1 MAIDY
6 EKLRKKAKKRDE
18 EKQKKDA
25 YEYSRSMYEG
35 AKKNRSNVSAN
46 TYKLYYDD
54 YIKNTKAYKNE
65 QKKGINDERK
75 SQLKAVLNMINPL
88 DSVSASEARKNYKSA
103 QKEKEKKQSA
113 YDKLKEEYET
123 LNGSKQ
129 KKNLLMSEIGKVG
142 ETLYGNPY
150 DAERKNEV
158 KQIYNKSKQEAYEQQ
173 AYDADIKQK
182 AREETAAKNKSALSK
197 DKEISKKAEQ
207 AYKFKN
213 AIVEKNKASG
223 ADDMSSAMLNAMGV
237 GSKGKNDVDYSK
249 KYNDSLKELQSLI
262 NKKGYNDIKAEDLI
276 DYYVANKNN
285 EQQAKVIKG
294 AEKAAQEHPVIMQAA
309 RTLTSP
315 LRAQANIAN
324 TIDMAVN
331 GKSSINGTAD
341 FITNA
346 AYGTRKG
353 LEDKAANDGLIN
365 LAGKKIGP
373 ISVNKNN
380 EIEILGNNMGNV
392 NAALYDNIDQMAENV
407 YNSLLFGGGI
417 TGGITASGKAEKA
430 KQALINGVFST
441 AAMGDDMS
449 SQLASGSSSGETIK
463 SSVKSALINFL
474 TEMVGAPLEWADVKG
489 NSTFGKILVSG
500 LNEGTEEIIGNVVDR
515 TYDQI
520 TQGQLS
526 ELSQLKRSY
535 LEQGLSEQEADK
547 EVVKSMLAEDIF
559 AALQAGFAGAV
570 MSGSEIAPNKII
582 ESAQN
587 NIDNKKL
594 GAEAKA
600 QSNSDIQA
608 IIDEGLSKNK
618 NSKAYKYAEELQAKV
633 KTSQANGDVLAGASI
648 YDEAD
653 YSKINEK
660 RLGQLQ
666 TEIVKEGFK
675 DNIAT
680 AIEGEK
686 NEDRI
691 NKAIS
696 KMVNG
701 FELSRYDVKVIKDS
715 EKAINAINEQFGSD
729 FTEKDISNDS
739 LEALSTKLKNGY
751 TDYSFTYGGYSK
763 YQQRAENAQ
772 NAILEENTPN
782 VSEYTQ
788 KSAETFTAEQQSN
801 DLKYN
806 VNAVAIASNGNQAA
820 VKIYGRHPFEVS
832 ADRSNIKL
840 KTSAGDIDYN
850 NISFENQTQQVLT
863 NEIINKNFGNSG
875 ANAVFVNFDPNNLKG
890 ASVSTYVSQAKMLYD
905 LGVAKPDVP
914 FNEFVMR
921 NPAFYPAVK
930 FLGDKAINIYRSGQT
945 DAKSYDAYIE
955 EQRKNKKSPT
965 KTTRHIEGEYKN
977 ISNSDSTIDDVFIS
991 VARKTRVDIERH
1003 SDGRQGGN
1011 GQFIPSLA
1019 KIIINADGSGEYNA
1033 LIHEL
1038 GEFGLA
1044 YNEQEYKNVQ
1054 AAIRDWYVSY
1064 KGADN
1069 FNSLVDAYIDTYTKA
1084 EGSKTRAEAIDE
1096 LTNDAVSGLFST
1108 DEGVEQFAKWL
1119 SDNKTEAEK
1128 KSIIETIA
1136 DFLKSV
1142 IEKIKNVIATSNLQT
1157 AARNAMEME
1166 QKRADHIRK
1175 QFLNML
1181 DNASNNLYN
1190 GTEVE
1195 ENTKN
1200 SVTLGKFADVD
1211 INSNEE
1217 LEKYGIPNTA
1227 RTLNDFVYIQ
1237 KKVIS
1242 TLDNDNFFNQSNK
1255 NIVVNADTDIVVAIT
1270 KDGIRET
1277 LSSGKRY
1284 FSLPRKIKTAKI
1296 AVIDNLPDMIRY
1308 AEVVNENEKNYH
1320 SKEGSSFLVLS
1331 HPAIVDGE
1339 DYNVEIKIKK
1349 TPVEN
1354 KFYIH
1359 NMTLQ
1364 NKNETVALNAK
1375 DKISRGLNSNELSR
1389 TDNIA
1394 NNASNVNNNETKFS
1408 LDIPIEETKE
1418 LVAIH
1423 NTTESKLLSAL
1434 ELGGL
1439 PSPSIAIMKAQNI
1452 SANNEFG
1459 DISLVFDKKTIDP
1472 QESNANKVYSS
1483 DAYTPISVKA
1493 EHKLN
1498 EKKAWDLY
1506 SKINN
1511 LVKQK
1516 LAYKPNASLFQP
1528 DNFKDQV
1535 DSAGSIAE
1543 LVNKYK
1549 NDYAFKELYLADK
1562 SEPVRDIVQREKK
1575 TTLTSED
1582 TDVFDFLNDNI
1593 KDTLQEIENKPLL
1606 PSRLWVEKYDS
1617 KIKQSIADYYKSLI
1631 PGISD
1636 ENIDNIF
1643 NNSDEIKTAFQR
1655 KAFVKKAIDYLKNG
1669 AEKIELVSDDEA
1681 THNLIDNKINQK
1693 EYESWLNDL
1702 FDGVVEKKGIWKGN
1716 DPFTESGNRKN
1727 WESLYWDYNL
1737 ENIVKAMNNQ
1747 NAQGGN
1753 FLVSNIIGGSAKK
1766 YNNLDEVR
1774 NDKSRLQNVNDEEYN
1789 QIRNNL
1795 YKRFQEIAQSMTKND
1810 NPFAVADIIVDGV
1823 AKTETKS
1830 GLANYLKT
1838 ELKGWAN
1845 YSDMAVDDI
1854 WTLVN
1859 DIRALPTSYFEAKPQ
1874 RAVYFNE
1881 VYTAVIPDNA
1891 SQKLKNAL
1899 KNAGVSY
1906 AEYKANNEQSRLD
1919 VVNSIEDVRFSRD
1932 VNIDEFD
1939 DTDYNE
1945 IRLGKKEYAVVSSAI
1960 TTRYAN
1966 KYSNEL
1972 RSINYGDYK
1981 YRFVY
1986 NENGITYYSRYNIEN
2001 YLKGL
2006 DDYGVHGKAKN
2017 DNRLSG
2023 LLETS
2028 ERYNSRSLSSNGNG
2042 RTTGNI
2048 DSFNRKTLQA
2058 ERQSD
2063 GFGYRKNADND
2074 NTSKKRYSRDVDY
2087 AEYAELKRENKHLKE
2102 INEVL
2107 KHQFE
2112 LTNGREVSSDS
2123 LLKAARK
2130 IIKLTPPTRMTG
2142 VDVAKE
2148 MKSWHTLDTSQQFF
2162 NAAYDLAQKLVENEK
2177 QLKYQPTQE
2186 EQEMLDYLK
2195 NTEIKLSDKQKEE
2208 VSYYFGSYG
2217 KYKNAARGKI
2227 NITENGILLDDLA
2240 NEMEEL
2246 FGGLMPSDNSQD
2258 LPIALLDMVNT
2269 YKNKVIENVYGYSKE
2284 EYLESLANDIL
2295 SYYFKTNLYETKAD
2309 KNEKRFLK
2317 ARSKYAQQ
2325 ISNYQKLLADEKAKH
2340 KKEFSEFRKEQVH
2353 KNQQYRSDLYRDTVE
2368 YKAEYR
2374 QKQKEKRERSLLY
2387 KSFQKSTI
2395 RLAQLAKQD
2404 KKNHIPNNIV
2414 EAVKGIVNV
2423 ISFGTKLDDKI
2434 YSKLYALDRSFKS
2447 LNNNDDYEKVTE
2459 AYNGYIKNYIEQL
2472 QTMIG
2477 DRNANQLTLD
2487 ELKMVDDLVRTTVQV
2502 CNNVNKIFYSERNKT
2517 IEQSVSKVEEELKQV
2532 NAKYKID
2539 KGIIDSIKYG
2549 SMKPEY
2555 FFEYLGSDELL
2566 KLYHDVRKGE
2576 DTWAVTI
2583 DNSKNY
2589 ADDVREKCDW
2599 KSWDRKKR
2607 YDITTSLGDKLNLN
2621 LEQLM
2626 AIYAM
2631 SNRKQT
2637 LNHIIHGGIVV
2648 TDKPKSAIQTLKDKS
2663 SKWNDSLTHRLSYSD
2678 ISKIRSMLSDEQR
2691 NYVRD
2696 MVKYL
2701 STDMAEKGNEI
2712 SRRLYDVEL
2721 FKEENYYPART
2732 AKNYMHRSSMET
2744 IGAKKI
2750 INSGFTNAIVEKAK
2764 NPLLLEEFDNVW
2776 ASHVDEMASYNAF
2789 ALPLENFD
2797 RVYNYHSS
2805 NGDEFSSIRTLVE
2818 NAYGK
2823 KATGYI
2829 SDLLEDLNGGVVHEA
2844 GSDIVDKLTSIFKKN
2859 AVFASASVAIQQP
2872 SAIGRA
2878 LSIIDTKYF
2887 AKTTFTKRSYD
2898 EIKKYA
2904 PVAIIKEMGYFDTNM
2919 AQSTVDYLNN
2929 VDYKGKEKIAAFFK
2943 DGAFRDE
2950 VFGYTA
2956 SKADEITW
2964 SHIWNACKAETKD
2977 KYPDLS
2983 TEESLQKAGE
2993 RFTEVITKTQVYD
3006 SVFSRSALMRSKNGA
3021 VKMAT
3026 AFMAEPTTSLNML
3039 VNAAVQAK
3047 RGKFSK
3053 GKATRIVA
3061 SLVIASVIN
3070 ALLQSIVTAA
3080 RNDDDDKTYLEAYL
3094 AELIPNF
3101 IDNANPVNQIAFV
3114 KDVANIFK
3122 GYDVTRADMDS
3133 VGDLVS
3139 AVKNLWSDNLT
3150 PWKKVQNIAG
3160 ALGAFIGWPIE
3171 NVMRDVRSVYN
3182 MVHKGLTIGLG
3193 VNKSALKSAT
3203 MDSIKESL
3211 VTDDV
3216 LAVFGLE
3223 LFPEKDKQQMIYEAI
3238 KDGDKEM
3245 YKRIADNVSN
3255 PDNYIKKGLI
3265 ENDERVAT
3273 AGLAYLDGD
3282 IGTAI
3287 NTAKELESD
3296 GFDYELAYKA
3306 IKAYSSEIQKA
3317 AGYKADSDDK
3327 KYKQSLETLISS
3339 GTDKETVKKA
3349 IDTVEIDEEQDSKDS
3364 KFFTNNDLATAI
3376 YKNDLSTL
3384 KEMVGKNK
3392 QVDISNGKSK
3402 EEAED
3407 SAQNSIKSALVKGKK
3422 EIAQAGID
3430 YSDNNIKTM
3439 IDVAD
3444 ELENNYEYT
3453 TVIKAIKSY
3462 YSTMKSAK
3470 EALDDKDNDTYNQK
3484 LKELIAS
3491 GMDKSTVESAI
3502 KKIVVTDSDSQN
3514 ESQLFNEDDLS
3525 AAIESGDN
3533 NTLNKVCESIKN
3545 VYIANGSS
3553 KDEAEEKLQQK
3564 IKKAKY
3570 GKRKTT
3576 NVLNANNTQQIRSY
3590 INEKV
3595 NSYVDS
3601 GKSVKQ
3607 SANYTRKSIDGIL
3620 ELRYKNGNADKKAD
3634 VLTIMV
3640 KTGLYGDRRAAKQY
3654 ADEHYLK

>member
-1 MAIDY
+1 MHSGD
-6 EKLRKKAKKRDE
+6 LRKSNRNKANNPHYAAHGISIGWLKK
-18 EKQKKDA
+18 
-25 YEYSRSMYEG
+25 
-35 AKKNRSNVSAN
+35 
-46 TYKLYYDD
+46 
-54 YIKNTKAYKNE
+54 INE
-65 QKKGINDERK
+65 NL
-75 SQLKAVLNMINPL
+75 SKAVMYVDNGEKITFITNTQMKDTKGNDSIIVAGVWLNQKIDNDSVNLVKSIYAL
-88 DSVSASEARKNYKSA
+88 DSAKIRIANFA
-103 QKEKEKKQSA
+103 QKG
-113 YDKLKEEYET
+113 T
-123 LNGSKQ
+123 LVIEN
-129 KKNLLMSEIGKVG
+129 
-142 ETLYGNPY
+142 
-150 DAERKNEV
+150 
-158 KQIYNKSKQEAYEQQ
+158 
-173 AYDADIKQK
+173 
-182 AREETAAKNKSALSK
+182 
-197 DKEISKKAEQ
+197 
-207 AYKFKN
+207 
-213 AIVEKNKASG
+213 KNKA
-223 ADDMSSAMLNAMGV
+223 D
-237 GSKGKNDVDYSK
+237 K
-249 KYNDSLKELQSLI
+249 
-262 NKKGYNDIKAEDLI
+262 
-276 DYYVANKNN
+276 
-285 EQQAKVIKG
+285 
-294 AEKAAQEHPVIMQAA
+294 
-309 RTLTSP
+309 TLH
-315 LRAQANIAN
+315 A
-324 TIDMAVN
+324 
-331 GKSSINGTAD
+331 
-341 FITNA
+341 
-346 AYGTRKG
+346 
-353 LEDKAANDGLIN
+353 
-365 LAGKKIGP
+365 
-373 ISVNKNN
+373 
-380 EIEILGNNMGNV
+380 LGFN
-392 NAALYDNIDQMAENV
+392 
-407 YNSLLFGGGI
+407 
-417 TGGITASGKAEKA
+417 
-430 KQALINGVFST
+430 
-441 AAMGDDMS
+441 
-449 SQLASGSSSGETIK
+449 
-463 SSVKSALINFL
+463 
-474 TEMVGAPLEWADVKG
+474 
-489 NSTFGKILVSG
+489 
-500 LNEGTEEIIGNVVDR
+500 
-515 TYDQI
+515 
-520 TQGQLS
+520 
-526 ELSQLKRSY
+526 
-535 LEQGLSEQEADK
+535 
-547 EVVKSMLAEDIF
+547 
-559 AALQAGFAGAV
+559 
-570 MSGSEIAPNKII
+570 
-582 ESAQN
+582 
-587 NIDNKKL
+587 
-594 GAEAKA
+594 
-600 QSNSDIQA
+600 
-608 IIDEGLSKNK
+608 
-618 NSKAYKYAEELQAKV
+618 
-633 KTSQANGDVLAGASI
+633 TSQR
-648 YDEAD
+648 E
-653 YSKINEK
+653 
-660 RLGQLQ
+660 
-666 TEIVKEGFK
+666 
-675 DNIAT
+675 
-680 AIEGEK
+680 
-686 NEDRI
+686 RI
-691 NKAIS
+691 I
-696 KMVNG
+696 
-701 FELSRYDVKVIKDS
+701 
-715 EKAINAINEQFGSD
+715 
-729 FTEKDISNDS
+729 
-739 LEALSTKLKNGY
+739 
-751 TDYSFTYGGYSK
+751 
-763 YQQRAENAQ
+763 
-772 NAILEENTPN
+772 
-782 VSEYTQ
+782 
-788 KSAETFTAEQQSN
+788 
-801 DLKYN
+801 
-806 VNAVAIASNGNQAA
+806 
-820 VKIYGRHPFEVS
+820 
-832 ADRSNIKL
+832 
-840 KTSAGDIDYN
+840 
-850 NISFENQTQQVLT
+850 
-863 NEIINKNFGNSG
+863 
-875 ANAVFVNFDPNNLKG
+875 
-890 ASVSTYVSQAKMLYD
+890 
-905 LGVAKPDVP
+905 
-914 FNEFVMR
+914 
-921 NPAFYPAVK
+921 
-930 FLGDKAINIYRSGQT
+930 
-945 DAKSYDAYIE
+945 
-955 EQRKNKKSPT
+955 
-965 KTTRHIEGEYKN
+965 
-977 ISNSDSTIDDVFIS
+977 
-991 VARKTRVDIERH
+991 
-1003 SDGRQGGN
+1003 
-1011 GQFIPSLA
+1011 SLA
-1019 KIIINADGSGEYNA
+1019 K
-1033 LIHEL
+1033 
-1038 GEFGLA
+1038 
-1044 YNEQEYKNVQ
+1044 
-1054 AAIRDWYVSY
+1054 
-1064 KGADN
+1064 
-1069 FNSLVDAYIDTYTKA
+1069 
-1084 EGSKTRAEAIDE
+1084 
-1096 LTNDAVSGLFST
+1096 
-1108 DEGVEQFAKWL
+1108 
-1119 SDNKTEAEK
+1119 
-1128 KSIIETIA
+1128 
-1136 DFLKSV
+1136 
-1142 IEKIKNVIATSNLQT
+1142 
-1157 AARNAMEME
+1157 
-1166 QKRADHIRK
+1166 
-1175 QFLNML
+1175 
-1181 DNASNNLYN
+1181 
-1190 GTEVE
+1190 
-1195 ENTKN
+1195 
-1200 SVTLGKFADVD
+1200 
-1211 INSNEE
+1211 
-1217 LEKYGIPNTA
+1217 
-1227 RTLNDFVYIQ
+1227 
-1237 KKVIS
+1237 
-1242 TLDNDNFFNQSNK
+1242 
-1255 NIVVNADTDIVVAIT
+1255 
-1270 KDGIRET
+1270 
-1277 LSSGKRY
+1277 
-1284 FSLPRKIKTAKI
+1284 
-1296 AVIDNLPDMIRY
+1296 
-1308 AEVVNENEKNYH
+1308 
-1320 SKEGSSFLVLS
+1320 
-1331 HPAIVDGE
+1331 
-1339 DYNVEIKIKK
+1339 
-1349 TPVEN
+1349 
-1354 KFYIH
+1354 
-1359 NMTLQ
+1359 
-1364 NKNETVALNAK
+1364 
-1375 DKISRGLNSNELSR
+1375 
-1389 TDNIA
+1389 DNIA

-1452 SANNEFG
+1452 NANNEFG

-1472 QESNANKVYSS
+1472 QESNENKVYSS

-1516 LAYKPNASLFQP
+1516 LAYKPNASLFHP

-1562 SEPVRDIVQREKK
+1562 SEPIRDIVQREKK

-1669 AEKIELVSDDEA
+1669 AEKVELVSDDEA

-1774 NDKSRLQNVNDEEYN
+1774 NDKSRLRNVNDEEYN

-1919 VVNSIEDVRFSRD
+1919 VVNSLEDVRFSRD

-1939 DTDYNE
+1939 ETEYTNVKLSKAKYNKLYSE
-1945 IRLGKKEYAVVSSAI
+1945 ALTWDSDKVGKVCH
-1960 TTRYAN
+1960 
-1966 KYSNEL
+1966 KYLN
-1972 RSINYGDYK
+1972 N
-1981 YRFVY
+1981 VH
-1986 NENGITYYSRYNIEN
+1986 YYYT
-2001 YLKGL
+2001 L
-2006 DDYGVHGKAKN
+2006 DDNYNLTVIKMKKSENIHERKDVNNVNIDRRDISGGHEISENFDGYNNGNIRFAGDGRTTASNVKLNKEKIQREGDSDGRRHIKN
-2017 DNRLSG
+2017 DN
-2023 LLETS
+2023 
-2028 ERYNSRSLSSNGNG
+2028 
-2042 RTTGNI
+2042 
-2048 DSFNRKTLQA
+2048 
-2058 ERQSD
+2058 
-2063 GFGYRKNADND
+2063 ND
-2074 NTSKKRYSRDVDY
+2074 NLSEEKYSRDVDY

-2112 LTNGREVSSDS
+2112 LTNGREVSTNS
-2123 LLKAARK
+2123 LLIAARK
-2130 IIKLTPPTRMTG
+2130 IIKLTPTRMTG

-2269 YKNKVIENVYGYSKE
+2269 YKDKVIENDYGYSKE

-2340 KKEFSEFRKEQVH
+2340 KKEFSEFRKEQIK
-2353 KNQQYRSDLYRDTVE
+2353 KNQDYRSNLYRDTVE

-2566 KLYHDVRKGE
+2566 KLYRDVRKGE

-2589 ADDVREKCDW
+2589 ADDVREKYDW

-2844 GSDIVDKLTSIFKKN
+2844 GSDIVDKLTSMFKKN

-2878 LSIIDTKYF
+2878 LSIIDPKYF
-2887 AKTTFTKRSYD
+2887 LTTHGSYKKGAYE

-2919 AQSTVDYLNN
+2919 AQNTVDYLNN
-2929 VDYKGKEKIAAFFK
+2929 VDYKGLEKVPAFFK

-2964 SHIWNACKAETKD
+2964 SHIWNACKAEAKD
-2977 KYPDLS
+2977 KYPNLS

-3039 VNAAVQAK
+3039 FNATVQVK

-3053 GKATRIVA
+3053 KKATRIVA

-3160 ALGAFIGWPIE
+3160 ALGTFIGWPIE

-3203 MDSIKESL
+3203 MDGIKESL

-3216 LAVFGLE
+3216 LAVFGLD

-3238 KDGDKEM
+3238 MDGNNDM

-3265 ENDERVAT
+3265 ENDERVAK

-3339 GTDKETVKKA
+3339 GTDKETVEKA

-3384 KEMVGKNK
+3384 KEMVKKNK

-3430 YSDNNIKTM
+3430 YSDNNIKAM

-3470 EALDDKDNDTYNQK
+3470 EALDDKDDDTYNQK
-3484 LKELIAS
+3484 LKELTAS

-3533 NTLNKVCESIKN
+3533 NTLNKVCENIKN

>member
-1 MAIDY
+1 MSYYFD
-6 EKLRKKAKKRDE
+6 KTGKRKISSEYWYNENGVVRGSDHWGEGISSCDWYLDGKVRKGYKRYGEARWE
-18 EKQKKDA
+18 EFTLQTKTVQYDGKEFLTAFDNS
-25 YEYSRSMYEG
+25 YG
-35 AKKNRSNVSAN
+35 KNSLGKPI
-46 TYKLYYDD
+46 YKIGDD
-54 YIKNTKAYKNE
+54 YIN
-65 QKKGINDERK
+65 
-75 SQLKAVLNMINPL
+75 
-88 DSVSASEARKNYKSA
+88 
-103 QKEKEKKQSA
+103 
-113 YDKLKEEYET
+113 YDKYL
-123 LNGSKQ
+123 
-129 KKNLLMSEIGKVG
+129 
-142 ETLYGNPY
+142 
-150 DAERKNEV
+150 
-158 KQIYNKSKQEAYEQQ
+158 
-173 AYDADIKQK
+173 
-182 AREETAAKNKSALSK
+182 
-197 DKEISKKAEQ
+197 
-207 AYKFKN
+207 
-213 AIVEKNKASG
+213 
-223 ADDMSSAMLNAMGV
+223 
-237 GSKGKNDVDYSK
+237 K
-249 KYNDSLKELQSLI
+249 KYT
-262 NKKGYNDIKAEDLI
+262 
-276 DYYVANKNN
+276 
-285 EQQAKVIKG
+285 KV
-294 AEKAAQEHPVIMQAA
+294 
-309 RTLTSP
+309 
-315 LRAQANIAN
+315 
-324 TIDMAVN
+324 
-331 GKSSINGTAD
+331 
-341 FITNA
+341 
-346 AYGTRKG
+346 
-353 LEDKAANDGLIN
+353 
-365 LAGKKIGP
+365 
-373 ISVNKNN
+373 
-380 EIEILGNNMGNV
+380 
-392 NAALYDNIDQMAENV
+392 ENV
-407 YNSLLFGGGI
+407 DI
-417 TGGITASGKAEKA
+417 
-430 KQALINGVFST
+430 
-441 AAMGDDMS
+441 
-449 SQLASGSSSGETIK
+449 
-463 SSVKSALINFL
+463 
-474 TEMVGAPLEWADVKG
+474 P
-489 NSTFGKILVSG
+489 
-500 LNEGTEEIIGNVVDR
+500 GTD
-515 TYDQI
+515 
-520 TQGQLS
+520 
-526 ELSQLKRSY
+526 
-535 LEQGLSEQEADK
+535 
-547 EVVKSMLAEDIF
+547 
-559 AALQAGFAGAV
+559 
-570 MSGSEIAPNKII
+570 
-582 ESAQN
+582 
-587 NIDNKKL
+587 
-594 GAEAKA
+594 
-600 QSNSDIQA
+600 
-608 IIDEGLSKNK
+608 
-618 NSKAYKYAEELQAKV
+618 
-633 KTSQANGDVLAGASI
+633 
-648 YDEAD
+648 
-653 YSKINEK
+653 
-660 RLGQLQ
+660 
-666 TEIVKEGFK
+666 
-675 DNIAT
+675 
-680 AIEGEK
+680 
-686 NEDRI
+686 
-691 NKAIS
+691 
-696 KMVNG
+696 
-701 FELSRYDVKVIKDS
+701 
-715 EKAINAINEQFGSD
+715 
-729 FTEKDISNDS
+729 
-739 LEALSTKLKNGY
+739 
-751 TDYSFTYGGYSK
+751 
-763 YQQRAENAQ
+763 
-772 NAILEENTPN
+772 
-782 VSEYTQ
+782 
-788 KSAETFTAEQQSN
+788 
-801 DLKYN
+801 
-806 VNAVAIASNGNQAA
+806 
-820 VKIYGRHPFEVS
+820 
-832 ADRSNIKL
+832 
-840 KTSAGDIDYN
+840 
-850 NISFENQTQQVLT
+850 
-863 NEIINKNFGNSG
+863 
-875 ANAVFVNFDPNNLKG
+875 
-890 ASVSTYVSQAKMLYD
+890 
-905 LGVAKPDVP
+905 
-914 FNEFVMR
+914 
-921 NPAFYPAVK
+921 
-930 FLGDKAINIYRSGQT
+930 
-945 DAKSYDAYIE
+945 
-955 EQRKNKKSPT
+955 
-965 KTTRHIEGEYKN
+965 
-977 ISNSDSTIDDVFIS
+977 
-991 VARKTRVDIERH
+991 
-1003 SDGRQGGN
+1003 
-1011 GQFIPSLA
+1011 
-1019 KIIINADGSGEYNA
+1019 
-1033 LIHEL
+1033 
-1038 GEFGLA
+1038 
-1044 YNEQEYKNVQ
+1044 
-1054 AAIRDWYVSY
+1054 
-1064 KGADN
+1064 
-1069 FNSLVDAYIDTYTKA
+1069 
-1084 EGSKTRAEAIDE
+1084 
-1096 LTNDAVSGLFST
+1096 
-1108 DEGVEQFAKWL
+1108 
-1119 SDNKTEAEK
+1119 
-1128 KSIIETIA
+1128 
-1136 DFLKSV
+1136 
-1142 IEKIKNVIATSNLQT
+1142 
-1157 AARNAMEME
+1157 
-1166 QKRADHIRK
+1166 
-1175 QFLNML
+1175 
-1181 DNASNNLYN
+1181 
-1190 GTEVE
+1190 
-1195 ENTKN
+1195 
-1200 SVTLGKFADVD
+1200 
-1211 INSNEE
+1211 
-1217 LEKYGIPNTA
+1217 
-1227 RTLNDFVYIQ
+1227 
-1237 KKVIS
+1237 
-1242 TLDNDNFFNQSNK
+1242 
-1255 NIVVNADTDIVVAIT
+1255 
-1270 KDGIRET
+1270 
-1277 LSSGKRY
+1277 
-1284 FSLPRKIKTAKI
+1284 
-1296 AVIDNLPDMIRY
+1296 
-1308 AEVVNENEKNYH
+1308 
-1320 SKEGSSFLVLS
+1320 
-1331 HPAIVDGE
+1331 
-1339 DYNVEIKIKK
+1339 
-1349 TPVEN
+1349 
-1354 KFYIH
+1354 
-1359 NMTLQ
+1359 
-1364 NKNETVALNAK
+1364 
-1375 DKISRGLNSNELSR
+1375 
-1389 TDNIA
+1389 
-1394 NNASNVNNNETKFS
+1394 TKFS

-1434 ELGGL
+1434 QLGGL

-1516 LAYKPNASLFQP
+1516 LAYKPNVSLFHP

-1562 SEPVRDIVQREKK
+1562 SEPVRDIVQRKKK

-1593 KDTLQEIENKPLL
+1593 KDTLREIENKPLL
-1606 PSRLWVEKYDS
+1606 PSKLWVERYDS

-1669 AEKIELVSDDEA
+1669 AEKVELVSDDEA

-1716 DPFTESGNRKN
+1716 DPFDESGERKN

-1919 VVNSIEDVRFSRD
+1919 VVNSFDDVKFSRD
-1932 VNIDEFD
+1932 VDVDEYD

-1945 IRLGKKEYAVVSSAI
+1945 IRLGKKEYAAVSSAI
-1960 TTRYAN
+1960 TIRYAN
-1966 KYSNEL
+1966 RYSDEI

-1981 YRFVY
+1981 YYFIY
-1986 NENGITYYSRYNIEN
+1986 NENGIRYYDKYNIEK
-2001 YLKGL
+2001 YLKGM
-2006 DDYGVHGKAKN
+2006 DDYEIHRKAKN
-2017 DNRLSG
+2017 NNRLSG
-2023 LLETS
+2023 LLEAS
-2028 ERYNSRSLSSNGNG
+2028 ERYDSSSPSSNENG
-2042 RTTGNI
+2042 RTAGNI
-2048 DSFNRKTLQA
+2048 DSLDREALQA

-2063 GFGYRKNADND
+2063 RYGYRKDADND

-2087 AEYAELKRENKHLKE
+2087 PEYAELKRENKHLKE

-2112 LTNGREVSSDS
+2112 LTNGREVSTNS
-2123 LLKAARK
+2123 LLIAARK
-2130 IIKLTPPTRMTG
+2130 IIKLTPTRMTG

-2208 VSYYFGSYG
+2208 VSFYFGTYG

-2309 KNEKRFLK
+2309 KNEKRFQK

-2340 KKEFSEFRKEQVH
+2340 KKDFSEFRKEQIK
-2353 KNQQYRSDLYRDTVE
+2353 KNQDYRSNLYRDTVE

-2566 KLYHDVRKGE
+2566 KLYRDVRKGE

-2589 ADDVREKCDW
+2589 ADDVREKYDW

-2805 NGDEFSSIRTLVE
+2805 NGDEFNSIRTLVE

-2844 GSDIVDKLTSIFKKN
+2844 GSDIVDKLTSMFKKN

-2887 AKTTFTKRSYD
+2887 ARTTFTKRSYE

-2929 VDYKGKEKIAAFFK
+2929 IDYKGKEKIAAFFK

-2950 VFGYTA
+2950 VFGYVA

-2983 TEESLQKAGE
+2983 TEESLQKAGK

-3039 VNAAVQAK
+3039 FNATVQAK

-3080 RNDDDDKTYLEAYL
+3080 RNDDDDKTYAEKYI

-3101 IDNANPVNQIAFV
+3101 IDNANPVNQIAFL
-3114 KDVANIFK
+3114 KDAISVFQ
-3122 GYDVTRADMDS
+3122 GYDVTRADMS
-3133 VGDLVS
+3133 VFSDLYNS
-3139 AVKNLWSDNLT
+3139 IHNLNSDNLT
-3150 PWKKVQNIAG
+3150 YTQKIESLAG
-3160 ALGAFIGWPIE
+3160 SIGAFFGLPIKNVIRDINSVE
-3171 NVMRDVRSVYN
+3171 NVI
-3182 MVHKGLTIGLG
+3182 KGAKNG
-3193 VNKSALKSAT
+3193 NSFNPSMAKEAT
-3203 MDSIKESL
+3203 QSEIKEAL
-3211 VTDDV
+3211 LTDDV
-3216 LAVFGLE
+3216 LAVFGLD

-3238 KDGDKEM
+3238 KNGDKEM

-3287 NTAKELESD
+3287 NTARELESD
-3296 GFDYELAYKA
+3296 GFDYEIAYKA

-3339 GTDKETVKKA
+3339 GTDKETVEKA

-3364 KFFTNNDLATAI
+3364 KLYNKTDLINALNSGDESVLKTVIDSNIAT
-3376 YKNDLSTL
+3376 
-3384 KEMVGKNK
+3384 
-3392 QVDISNGKSK
+3392 DISNGKTK
-3402 EEAED
+3402 TEAEK
-3407 SAQNSIKSALVKGKK
+3407 SIKSSLKSAFK
-3422 EIAQAGID
+3422 EEYLAA
-3430 YSDNNIKTM
+3430 DNSKRSQIKTKLESTGYF
-3439 IDVAD
+3439 DD
-3444 ELENNYEYT
+3444 EDFTNWEASSYNTEAMVEAFKSNDTKNIRNY
-3453 TVIKAIKSY
+3453 VDNRIKAKVANGM
-3462 YSTMKSAK
+3462 TQ
-3470 EALDDKDNDTYNQK
+3470 DNAVFGIRT
-3484 LKELIAS
+3484 S
-3491 GMDKSTVESAI
+3491 
-3502 KKIVVTDSDSQN
+3502 
-3514 ESQLFNEDDLS
+3514 
-3525 AAIESGDN
+3525 
-3533 NTLNKVCESIKN
+3533 
-3545 VYIANGSS
+3545 IAN
-3553 KDEAEEKLQQK
+3553 QY
-3564 IKKAKY
+3564 KAKF
-3570 GKRKTT
+3570 
-3576 NVLNANNTQQIRSY
+3576 I
-3590 INEKV
+3590 
-3595 NSYVDS
+3595 
-3601 GKSVKQ
+3601 
-3607 SANYTRKSIDGIL
+3607 
-3620 ELRYKNGNADKKAD
+3620 NGNADEKAKII
-3634 VLTIMV
+3634 TIMT
-3640 KTGLYGDRRAAKQY
+3640 KTGLYGNRTDVINYINKY
-3654 ADEHYLK
+3654 WLK

>member
-1 MAIDY
+1 MAVDY

-25 YEYSRSMYEG
+25 YEYSKSMYEG
-35 AKKNRSNVSAN
+35 ATKNRENVKDKTYELYLNDYVNNTLRYKEMPNDETNRQNYRYEYSKRSFDNVKKNRDKYSKT
-46 TYKLYYDD
+46 TYKLLYDD
-54 YIKNTKAYKNE
+54 FQKSRKTQNE
-65 QKKGINDERK
+65 SILGKDE
-75 SQLKAVLNMINPL
+75 
-88 DSVSASEARKNYKSA
+88 SVSR
-103 QKEKEKKQSA
+103 
-113 YDKLKEEYET
+113 
-123 LNGSKQ
+123 G
-129 KKNLLMSEIGKVG
+129 V
-142 ETLYGNPY
+142 
-150 DAERKNEV
+150 
-158 KQIYNKSKQEAYEQQ
+158 
-173 AYDADIKQK
+173 
-182 AREETAAKNKSALSK
+182 
-197 DKEISKKAEQ
+197 EQ
-207 AYKFKN
+207 AYRYRN
-213 AIVEKNKASG
+213 AIAEKSKASG
-223 ADDMSSAMLNAMGV
+223 ADNMSSAMLNAMGV
-237 GSKGKNDVDYSK
+237 GSKGQNDINYSQ
-249 KYNDSLKELQSLI
+249 KYNNSLKELQSLI
-262 NKKGYNDIKAEDLI
+262 NKKGYKDIKAEDLI

-417 TGGITASGKAEKA
+417 TGGITASGKVEKA

-463 SSVKSALINFL
+463 SSVKGALINFL

-675 DNIAT
+675 ENIAT

-691 NKAIS
+691 NKVIN

-739 LEALSTKLKNGY
+739 LEALSAKLKNGY

-763 YQQRAENAQ
+763 YQQRAENTQ
-772 NAILEENTPN
+772 NAVLEENTPN
-782 VSEYTQ
+782 VLEYAQ
-788 KSAETFTAEQQSN
+788 KPAETFTAEQQSN
-801 DLKYN
+801 NPKYN

-820 VKIYGRHPFEVS
+820 VKIYGKHPFEVS
-832 ADRSNIKL
+832 ADRSNFKV

-875 ANAVFVNFDPNNLKG
+875 ANAVYVNFDPNNLKG

-921 NPAFYPAVK
+921 NPAFYPAIK

-965 KTTRHIEGEYKN
+965 KATRHIEGEYKN
-977 ISNSDSTIDDVFIS
+977 ISDSDSTIDDVFIK
-991 VARKTRVDIERH
+991 VAKKTRVDIERH

-1054 AAIRDWYVSY
+1054 SAIRDWYVSY

-1108 DEGVEQFAKWL
+1108 DEGVEQFAEWL

-1175 QFLNML
+1175 QFLDML

-1211 INSNEE
+1211 INSNEK

-1227 RTLNDFVYIQ
+1227 RTLNDFVNVQ
-1237 KKVIS
+1237 KRVIS
-1242 TLDNDNFFNQSNK
+1242 TLDNDNFFNQNNK

-1516 LAYKPNASLFQP
+1516 LAYKPNASLFHP

-1562 SEPVRDIVQREKK
+1562 SEPVRDTVQREKK

-1606 PSRLWVEKYDS
+1606 PSKLWVERYDS

-1669 AEKIELVSDDEA
+1669 AEKVELVSDDEA
-1681 THNLIDNKINQK
+1681 THNLIDDKINQK

-1716 DPFTESGNRKN
+1716 DPFAKSGNRKN

-1881 VYTAVIPDNA
+1881 VYTAVIPDN
-1891 SQKLKNAL
+1891 SSEAL
-1899 KNAGVSY
+1899 KNGLEKAGVAY
-1906 AEYKANNEQSRLD
+1906 AEYKAGDEKSRLD
-1919 VVNSIEDVRFSRD
+1919 VVNSFDDVKFSRD
-1932 VNIDEFD
+1932 VDVDEYD

-1945 IRLGKKEYAVVSSAI
+1945 IRLGKKEYAAVSSAI
-1960 TTRYAN
+1960 TIRYAN
-1966 KYSNEL
+1966 RYSDEI

-1981 YRFVY
+1981 YYFIY
-1986 NENGITYYSRYNIEN
+1986 NENGIRYYDKYNIEK
-2001 YLKGL
+2001 YLKGM
-2006 DDYGVHGKAKN
+2006 DDYEIHRKAKN
-2017 DNRLSG
+2017 NNRLSG
-2023 LLETS
+2023 LLEAS
-2028 ERYNSRSLSSNGNG
+2028 ERYDSSSLSSNENG
-2042 RTTGNI
+2042 RTAGNI
-2048 DSFNRKTLQA
+2048 DSLDREALQA

-2063 GFGYRKNADND
+2063 RYGYRKDADND

-2112 LTNGREVSSDS
+2112 LTNGREVSTNS
-2123 LLKAARK
+2123 LLIAARK
-2130 IIKLTPPTRMTG
+2130 IIKLTPTRMTG

-2177 QLKYQPTQE
+2177 QIKYQPTQE

-2227 NITENGILLDDLA
+2227 NITENGIPLDDLA

-2258 LPIALLDMVNT
+2258 MPIALLDMVNT
-2269 YKNKVIENVYGYSKE
+2269 YKDKVIENDYGYSKE

-2325 ISNYQKLLADEKAKH
+2325 ISNYQKLLADEKARH

-2353 KNQQYRSDLYRDTVE
+2353 KNQQYRSDLYRDTIQYKAE
-2368 YKAEYR
+2368 FRKNFKEEKLKAEYR
-2374 QKQKEKRERSLLY
+2374 KRIKRNLL
-2387 KSFQKSTI
+2387 
-2395 RLAQLAKQD
+2395 RLASLAKQT
-2404 KKNHIPNNIV
+2404 KTKHIPNNMV
-2414 EAVKGIVNV
+2414 ESVRDLCYTVTTDTKFDDKILDKVKNLND
-2423 ISFGTKLDDKI
+2423 SFTRLSADKTDTYHYITNLYNEWLMKDLAALENSIGNKTVAMLNSTELSKLDDIISMTLTTIGKAN
-2434 YSKLYALDRSFKS
+2434 KLF
-2447 LNNNDDYEKVTE
+2447 
-2459 AYNGYIKNYIEQL
+2459 GY
-2472 QTMIG
+2472 
-2477 DRNANQLTLD
+2477 
-2487 ELKMVDDLVRTTVQV
+2487 
-2502 CNNVNKIFYSERNKT
+2502 ERNKT
-2517 IEQSVSKVEEELKQV
+2517 IEKSVSKVKEEIESISVKQI
-2532 NAKYKID
+2532 NNRYLRSL
-2539 KGIIDSIKYG
+2539 GYN

-2566 KLYHDVRKGE
+2566 KLYRDVRKGE

-2583 DNSKNY
+2583 SDSKNF
-2589 ADDVREKCDW
+2589 ANDIREKYNW
-2599 KSWDRKKR
+2599 KSWNFDK
-2607 YDITTSLGDKLNLN
+2607 ITEYKSLLGEKLKFDLQD
-2621 LEQLM
+2621 LMSLYAFSRREQ
-2626 AIYAM
+2626 A
-2631 SNRKQT
+2631 K
-2637 LNHIIHGGIVV
+2637 NHILHGGIKFADTKNKKKSNEYSTHKLSKQDLKYL
-2648 TDKPKSAIQTLKDKS
+2648 TDL
-2663 SKWNDSLTHRLSYSD
+2663 LTE
-2678 ISKIRSMLSDEQR
+2678 EQKE
-2691 NYVRD
+2691 YVRD

-2701 STDMAEKGNEI
+2701 STDMAEKGNEVT
-2712 SRRLYDVEL
+2712 RQLYDVEL
-2721 FKEENYYPART
+2721 FKEENYFPMKVDGDSVKEKST
-2732 AKNYMHRSSMET
+2732 EVKGTKKIKNSGMTNATVE
-2744 IGAKKI
+2744 GAKQALI
-2750 INSGFTNAIVEKAK
+2750 LNGF
-2764 NPLLLEEFDNVW
+2764 DSVW
-2776 ASHVDEMASYNAF
+2776 AGHVDEMAKYHAF
-2789 ALPLENFD
+2789 TLPLENFD
-2797 RVYNYHSS
+2797 KVYNYSDIDDS
-2805 NGDEFSSIRTLVE
+2805 DNLTSIKEKIE
-2818 NAYGK
+2818 NKYGNE
-2823 KATGYI
+2823 AISYI
-2829 SDLLEDLNGGVVHEA
+2829 SKLIENINGGVVREP
-2844 GSDIVDKLTSIFKKN
+2844 GTDITDKFVSMFKKN

-2878 LSIIDTKYF
+2878 LSIIDSKYF
-2887 AKTTFTKRSYD
+2887 LTTHGSYKKGAYE

-2929 VDYKGKEKIAAFFK
+2929 IDYKGLEKVPAFFK

-2983 TEESLQKAGE
+2983 TEKRLKKAGE
-2993 RFTEVITKTQVYD
+2993 RFTDVITKTQVYD
-3006 SVFSRSALMRSKNGA
+3006 SVFSRSALMRSKDRLTK
-3021 VKMAT
+3021 VAT

-3039 VNAAVQAK
+3039 FNAAVQAK

-3053 GKATRIVA
+3053 KKATRIVA

-3160 ALGAFIGWPIE
+3160 ALGTFIGWPIE

-3203 MDSIKESL
+3203 MDGIKESL

-3216 LAVFGLE
+3216 LAVFGLD

-3238 KDGDKEM
+3238 KDGNKDM

-3265 ENDERVAT
+3265 ENDERVAA
-3273 AGLAYLDGD
+3273 AGLAYLDGN

-3296 GFDYELAYKA
+3296 GFDYEIAYKA
-3306 IKAYSSEIQKA
+3306 IKSYSSEIQKA

-3364 KFFTNNDLATAI
+3364 KLYNKTDLINALNSGDKSILKTVIDGNIAT
-3376 YKNDLSTL
+3376 
-3384 KEMVGKNK
+3384 
-3392 QVDISNGKSK
+3392 DISNGKTK
-3402 EEAED
+3402 TEAEK
-3407 SAQNSIKSALVKGKK
+3407 SIKSSLKSAFK
-3422 EIAQAGID
+3422 EEYLAA
-3430 YSDNNIKTM
+3430 DNSKRSQIKTKLKSTGYF
-3439 IDVAD
+3439 DD
-3444 ELENNYEYT
+3444 EDFTNWEASSYNTEAMVEAFKSNDTKSIRNY
-3453 TVIKAIKSY
+3453 VDNRIKA
-3462 YSTMKSAK
+3462 
-3470 EALDDKDNDTYNQK
+3470 
-3484 LKELIAS
+3484 
-3491 GMDKSTVESAI
+3491 
-3502 KKIVVTDSDSQN
+3502 
-3514 ESQLFNEDDLS
+3514 
-3525 AAIESGDN
+3525 
-3533 NTLNKVCESIKN
+3533 KV
-3545 VYIANGSS
+3545 ANGMTQDNAAFGIRTSITN
-3553 KDEAEEKLQQK
+3553 QY
-3564 IKKAKY
+3564 KAKF
-3570 GKRKTT
+3570 
-3576 NVLNANNTQQIRSY
+3576 I
-3590 INEKV
+3590 
-3595 NSYVDS
+3595 
-3601 GKSVKQ
+3601 
-3607 SANYTRKSIDGIL
+3607 
-3620 ELRYKNGNADKKAD
+3620 NGNADEKAKII
-3634 VLTIMV
+3634 TIMT
-3640 KTGLYGDRRAAKQY
+3640 KTGLYGNRTDVINYINKY
-3654 ADEHYLK
+3654 WLK

>member
-1 MAIDY
+1 
-6 EKLRKKAKKRDE
+6 
-18 EKQKKDA
+18 
-25 YEYSRSMYEG
+25 
-35 AKKNRSNVSAN
+35 
-46 TYKLYYDD
+46 
-54 YIKNTKAYKNE
+54 
-65 QKKGINDERK
+65 
-75 SQLKAVLNMINPL
+75 MIW
-88 DSVSASEARKNYKSA
+88 R
-103 QKEKEKKQSA
+103 
-113 YDKLKEEYET
+113 
-123 LNGSKQ
+123 
-129 KKNLLMSEIGKVG
+129 
-142 ETLYGNPY
+142 
-150 DAERKNEV
+150 
-158 KQIYNKSKQEAYEQQ
+158 
-173 AYDADIKQK
+173 
-182 AREETAAKNKSALSK
+182 
-197 DKEISKKAEQ
+197 
-207 AYKFKN
+207 
-213 AIVEKNKASG
+213 
-223 ADDMSSAMLNAMGV
+223 
-237 GSKGKNDVDYSK
+237 
-249 KYNDSLKELQSLI
+249 
-262 NKKGYNDIKAEDLI
+262 
-276 DYYVANKNN
+276 
-285 EQQAKVIKG
+285 
-294 AEKAAQEHPVIMQAA
+294 
-309 RTLTSP
+309 
-315 LRAQANIAN
+315 
-324 TIDMAVN
+324 N

-392 NAALYDNIDQMAENV
+392 NSALYDNIDQMAENV

-441 AAMGDDMS
+441 AAMGDDIS

-582 ESAQN
+582 ESTQN

-675 DNIAT
+675 ENIAT

-739 LEALSTKLKNGY
+739 LEALSAKLKNGY

-772 NAILEENTPN
+772 NAVLEENTPN

-788 KSAETFTAEQQSN
+788 KPAETLTAEQQSN

-875 ANAVFVNFDPNNLKG
+875 ANAVYVNFDPNNLKG

-965 KTTRHIEGEYKN
+965 KATRHIEGEYKN
-977 ISNSDSTIDDVFIS
+977 ISDSDSTIDDVFTE

-1054 AAIRDWYVSY
+1054 SAIRDWYVSY

-1142 IEKIKNVIATSNLQT
+1142 IEKIKSVIATSNLQT

-1175 QFLNML
+1175 QFLDML

-1211 INSNEE
+1211 INSNEK

-1227 RTLNDFVYIQ
+1227 RTLNDFVNIQ
-1237 KKVIS
+1237 KRVIS
-1242 TLDNDNFFNQSNK
+1242 TLDNDNFFNQNNK

-1277 LSSGKRY
+1277 LSTEKRY

-1320 SKEGSSFLVLS
+1320 SKKGSSFLVLS

-1339 DYNVEIKIKK
+1339 NYNVEIKIKK

-1359 NMTLQ
+1359 NMNLQ

-1375 DKISRGLNSNELSR
+1375 DKIPRGYNNDELSR

-1516 LAYKPNASLFQP
+1516 LAYKPNASLFHP

-1549 NDYAFKELYLADK
+1549 NDYALKELYLADK

-1606 PSRLWVEKYDS
+1606 PSKLWVERYDS

-1643 NNSDEIKTAFQR
+1643 NNSGEIKTAFQR

-1669 AEKIELVSDDEA
+1669 AEKVELVSDDEA
-1681 THNLIDNKINQK
+1681 THNLIDDKINQK

-1716 DPFTESGNRKN
+1716 DPFDESGERKN
-1727 WESLYWDYNL
+1727 WEILYWDYNL

-1774 NDKSRLQNVNDEEYN
+1774 NDESRLQNVNDEEYN

-1795 YKRFQEIAQSMTKND
+1795 YKRFREIAQSMTKND

-1919 VVNSIEDVRFSRD
+1919 VVNSLEDIRFSRD

-1939 DTDYNE
+1939 EREYTNVKLSKAEYNKLYSEALTWDSDKVGKVCHKYLGGMHYCYVFDNDYNLIVLDKDVSKNIHERRDINNVNSDRRNISGRYE
-1945 IRLGKKEYAVVSSAI
+1945 IFEDFDGYNNSSIRYVENRRTTTNNDKLDKEKIQRERDGYGRGNFEDV
-1960 TTRYAN
+1960 
-1966 KYSNEL
+1966 
-1972 RSINYGDYK
+1972 NYDK
-1981 YRFVY
+1981 
-1986 NENGITYYSRYNIEN
+1986 
-2001 YLKGL
+2001 
-2006 DDYGVHGKAKN
+2006 
-2017 DNRLSG
+2017 
-2023 LLETS
+2023 TS
-2028 ERYNSRSLSSNGNG
+2028 EE
-2042 RTTGNI
+2042 
-2048 DSFNRKTLQA
+2048 K
-2058 ERQSD
+2058 
-2063 GFGYRKNADND
+2063 
-2074 NTSKKRYSRDVDY
+2074 YSRDVDY

-2112 LTNGREVSSDS
+2112 LTNGREVSTNS
-2123 LLKAARK
+2123 LLIAARK
-2130 IIKLTPPTRMTG
+2130 IIKLTPTRMTG
-2142 VDVAKE
+2142 VDVEKE

-2227 NITENGILLDDLA
+2227 NITENGIPLDDLA

-2269 YKNKVIENVYGYSKE
+2269 YKDKVIENDYGYSKE

-2309 KNEKRFLK
+2309 KNEKRFLS

-2340 KKEFSEFRKEQVH
+2340 KKEFSEFRKEQIK
-2353 KNQQYRSDLYRDTVE
+2353 KNQDYRSNLYRDTVE

-2589 ADDVREKCDW
+2589 ADDVREKYDW

-3287 NTAKELESD
+3287 KTAKELESD
-3296 GFDYELAYKA
+3296 GFDYEIAYKA

-3339 GTDKETVKKA
+3339 GMDKETVEKA

-3384 KEMVGKNK
+3384 KEMVEKNK

>member
-1 MAIDY
+1 MAVDY

-113 YDKLKEEYET
+113 YDKLKEEYEA

-182 AREETAAKNKSALSK
+182 AREETAAKNKNTLSK

-207 AYKFKN
+207 AYRYRN
-213 AIVEKNKASG
+213 AIAEKSKASG

-237 GSKGKNDVDYSK
+237 GSKGQNDINYSQ
-249 KYNDSLKELQSLI
+249 KYNNSLKELQSLI
-262 NKKGYNDIKAEDLI
+262 NKKGYKDIKAEDLI
-276 DYYVANKNN
+276 DYYIANKNN

-392 NAALYDNIDQMAENV
+392 NSALYDNIDQMAENV

-441 AAMGDDMS
+441 AAMGDDIS

-582 ESAQN
+582 ESTQN

-675 DNIAT
+675 ENIAT

-739 LEALSTKLKNGY
+739 LEALSAKLKNGY

-772 NAILEENTPN
+772 NAVLEENTPN

-788 KSAETFTAEQQSN
+788 KPAETLTAEQQSN

-875 ANAVFVNFDPNNLKG
+875 ANAVYVNFDPNNLKG

-965 KTTRHIEGEYKN
+965 KATRHIEGEYKN
-977 ISNSDSTIDDVFIS
+977 ISDSDSTIDDVFTE

-1019 KIIINADGSGEYNA
+1019 KIIIIADGSGEYNA

-1054 AAIRDWYVSY
+1054 SAIRDWYVSY

-1142 IEKIKNVIATSNLQT
+1142 IEKIKSVIATSNLQT

-1175 QFLNML
+1175 QFLDML

-1211 INSNEE
+1211 INSNEK

-1227 RTLNDFVYIQ
+1227 RTLNDFVNIQ
-1237 KKVIS
+1237 KRVIS
-1242 TLDNDNFFNQSNK
+1242 TLDNDNFFNQNNK

-1277 LSSGKRY
+1277 LSTEKRY

-1320 SKEGSSFLVLS
+1320 SKKGSSFLVLS

-1339 DYNVEIKIKK
+1339 NYNVEIKIKK

-1359 NMTLQ
+1359 NMNLQ

-1375 DKISRGLNSNELSR
+1375 DKIPRGYNNDELSR

-1516 LAYKPNASLFQP
+1516 LAYKPNASLFHP

-1549 NDYAFKELYLADK
+1549 NDYALKELYLADK

-1606 PSRLWVEKYDS
+1606 PSKLWVERYDS

-1643 NNSDEIKTAFQR
+1643 NNSGEIKTAFQR

-1669 AEKIELVSDDEA
+1669 AEKVELVSDDEA
-1681 THNLIDNKINQK
+1681 THNLIDDKINQK

-1716 DPFTESGNRKN
+1716 DPFDESGERKN
-1727 WESLYWDYNL
+1727 WEILYWDYNL

-1774 NDKSRLQNVNDEEYN
+1774 NDESRLQNVNDEEYN

-1795 YKRFQEIAQSMTKND
+1795 YKRFREIAQSMTKND

-1919 VVNSIEDVRFSRD
+1919 VVNSLEDIRFSRD

-1939 DTDYNE
+1939 EREYTNVKLSKAEYNKLYSEALTWDSDKVGKVCHKYLGGMHYCYVFDNDYNLIVLDKDVSKNIHERRDINNVNSDRRNISGRYE
-1945 IRLGKKEYAVVSSAI
+1945 IFEDFDGYNNSSIRYVENRRTTTNNDKLDKEKIQRERDGYGRGNFEDV
-1960 TTRYAN
+1960 
-1966 KYSNEL
+1966 
-1972 RSINYGDYK
+1972 NYDK
-1981 YRFVY
+1981 
-1986 NENGITYYSRYNIEN
+1986 
-2001 YLKGL
+2001 
-2006 DDYGVHGKAKN
+2006 
-2017 DNRLSG
+2017 
-2023 LLETS
+2023 TS
-2028 ERYNSRSLSSNGNG
+2028 EE
-2042 RTTGNI
+2042 
-2048 DSFNRKTLQA
+2048 K
-2058 ERQSD
+2058 
-2063 GFGYRKNADND
+2063 
-2074 NTSKKRYSRDVDY
+2074 YSRDVDY

-2112 LTNGREVSSDS
+2112 LTNGREVSTNS
-2123 LLKAARK
+2123 LLIAARK
-2130 IIKLTPPTRMTG
+2130 IIKLTPTRMTG
-2142 VDVAKE
+2142 VDVEKE

-2227 NITENGILLDDLA
+2227 NITENGIPLDDLA

-2269 YKNKVIENVYGYSKE
+2269 YKDKVIENDYGYSKE

-2309 KNEKRFLK
+2309 KNEKRFLS

-2340 KKEFSEFRKEQVH
+2340 KKEFSEFRKEQIK
-2353 KNQQYRSDLYRDTVE
+2353 KNQDYRSNLYRDTVE

-2589 ADDVREKCDW
+2589 ADDVREKYDW

-3287 NTAKELESD
+3287 KTAKELESD
-3296 GFDYELAYKA
+3296 GFDYEIAYKA

-3339 GTDKETVKKA
+3339 GMDKETVEKA

-3384 KEMVGKNK
+3384 KEMVEKNK

>member
-182 AREETAAKNKSALSK
+182 AREETAAKNKNALSK
-197 DKEISKKAEQ
+197 DNEISKKAEQ
-207 AYKFKN
+207 AYRYRN
-213 AIVEKNKASG
+213 AIAEKSKASG

-237 GSKGKNDVDYSK
+237 GSKGQNDVDYSK

-262 NKKGYNDIKAEDLI
+262 NKKGYKDIKAEDLI

-582 ESAQN
+582 ESTQN

-675 DNIAT
+675 ENIAT

-739 LEALSTKLKNGY
+739 LEALSAKLKNGY
-751 TDYSFTYGGYSK
+751 TDYSFTYGGYGK

-772 NAILEENTPN
+772 NAVLEENTPN

-788 KSAETFTAEQQSN
+788 KPAETFTAEQQSAN
-801 DLKYN
+801 LKYN
-806 VNAVAIASNGNQAA
+806 VNAVAITADGNQAA
-820 VKIYGRHPFEVS
+820 VKIYGKHPFEVS
-832 ADRSNIKL
+832 ADRSNFKV

-875 ANAVFVNFDPNNLKG
+875 ANAVYVNFDPNNLKG

-905 LGVAKPDVP
+905 LGVAKPDVS

-977 ISNSDSTIDDVFIS
+977 ISDSDSTIDDVFTE

-1003 SDGRQGGN
+1003 SDSRQGGN

-1054 AAIRDWYVSY
+1054 SAIRDWYVSY

-1069 FNSLVDAYIDTYTKA
+1069 FNALVDAYIDTYTKA

-1142 IEKIKNVIATSNLQT
+1142 IEKIKSVIATSNLQT

-1166 QKRADHIRK
+1166 QKRAVHIRK

-1195 ENTKN
+1195 EKNTNALNVEFDSSTNFDKN
-1200 SVTLGKFADVD
+1200 MRYVANMKPVADLTGKEFAKGDTDLVTQVCEYFNSIGNKVESKYGTIVLNRTGVKSSISHGIGRKKAVAFKAVPDVIKNGKIIDYTNNYKNRDYDTAVFSAPIKMENKDYYVAAVVNVNK
-1211 INSNEE
+1211 NSNEYYLHE
-1217 LEKYGIPNTA
+1217 IAMTN
-1227 RTLNDFVYIQ
+1227 
-1237 KKVIS
+1237 KKE
-1242 TLDNDNFFNQSNK
+1242 D
-1255 NIVVNADTDIVVAIT
+1255 
-1270 KDGIRET
+1270 ET
-1277 LSSGKRY
+1277 L
-1284 FSLPRKIKTAKI
+1284 FKTG
-1296 AVIDNLPDMIRY
+1296 N
-1308 AEVVNENEKNYH
+1308 
-1320 SKEGSSFLVLS
+1320 SQ
-1331 HPAIVDGE
+1331 
-1339 DYNVEIKIKK
+1339 K
-1349 TPVEN
+1349 TTP
-1354 KFYIH
+1354 
-1359 NMTLQ
+1359 
-1364 NKNETVALNAK
+1364 
-1375 DKISRGLNSNELSR
+1375 S
-1389 TDNIA
+1389 
-1394 NNASNVNNNETKFS
+1394 NASSSIYSLLNKLQNVNNNDTKFS

-1516 LAYKPNASLFQP
+1516 LAYKPNASLFHP

-1606 PSRLWVEKYDS
+1606 PSKLWVERYDS

-1669 AEKIELVSDDEA
+1669 AEKVELVSDDEA

-1716 DPFTESGNRKN
+1716 DPFAESGNRKN

-1939 DTDYNE
+1939 ETEYTNVKLSKAEYNKLYSEALTWDSDKVGKVCHKYLNNVHYYYTLDNDYNLTVIKMKKSENIHERKDVNNVNTDRRDISGGHE
-1945 IRLGKKEYAVVSSAI
+1945 ISENFDGYNNGNIRFAGDGRTTASNVKLNKEKI
-1960 TTRYAN
+1960 QR
-1966 KYSNEL
+1966 E
-1972 RSINYGDYK
+1972 GDSDG
-1981 YRFVY
+1981 RRH
-1986 NENGITYYSRYNIEN
+1986 I
-2001 YLKGL
+2001 
-2006 DDYGVHGKAKN
+2006 KN
-2017 DNRLSG
+2017 DN
-2023 LLETS
+2023 
-2028 ERYNSRSLSSNGNG
+2028 
-2042 RTTGNI
+2042 
-2048 DSFNRKTLQA
+2048 
-2058 ERQSD
+2058 
-2063 GFGYRKNADND
+2063 ND
-2074 NTSKKRYSRDVDY
+2074 NLSEEKYSRDVDY

-2112 LTNGREVSSDS
+2112 LTNGREVSTNS
-2123 LLKAARK
+2123 LLIAARK
-2130 IIKLTPPTRMTG
+2130 IIKLTPTRMTG

-2208 VSYYFGSYG
+2208 VSYYFGTYG
-2217 KYKNAARGKI
+2217 KYKNAVRGKI
-2227 NITENGILLDDLA
+2227 NITENGIPLDDLA

-2258 LPIALLDMVNT
+2258 MPIALLDMVNT
-2269 YKNKVIENVYGYSKE
+2269 YKDKVIENDYGYSKE

-2309 KNEKRFLK
+2309 KNEKRFLS

-2340 KKEFSEFRKEQVH
+2340 KKEFSEFRKEQIK
-2353 KNQQYRSDLYRDTVE
+2353 KNQDYRSNLYRDTVE

-3339 GTDKETVKKA
+3339 GTDKENVKKA

>member
-1 MAIDY
+1 
-6 EKLRKKAKKRDE
+6 
-18 EKQKKDA
+18 
-25 YEYSRSMYEG
+25 
-35 AKKNRSNVSAN
+35 
-46 TYKLYYDD
+46 
-54 YIKNTKAYKNE
+54 
-65 QKKGINDERK
+65 
-75 SQLKAVLNMINPL
+75 
-88 DSVSASEARKNYKSA
+88 
-103 QKEKEKKQSA
+103 
-113 YDKLKEEYET
+113 
-123 LNGSKQ
+123 
-129 KKNLLMSEIGKVG
+129 
-142 ETLYGNPY
+142 
-150 DAERKNEV
+150 
-158 KQIYNKSKQEAYEQQ
+158 
-173 AYDADIKQK
+173 
-182 AREETAAKNKSALSK
+182 
-197 DKEISKKAEQ
+197 
-207 AYKFKN
+207 
-213 AIVEKNKASG
+213 
-223 ADDMSSAMLNAMGV
+223 
-237 GSKGKNDVDYSK
+237 
-249 KYNDSLKELQSLI
+249 
-262 NKKGYNDIKAEDLI
+262 
-276 DYYVANKNN
+276 
-285 EQQAKVIKG
+285 
-294 AEKAAQEHPVIMQAA
+294 
-309 RTLTSP
+309 
-315 LRAQANIAN
+315 
-324 TIDMAVN
+324 
-331 GKSSINGTAD
+331 
-341 FITNA
+341 
-346 AYGTRKG
+346 
-353 LEDKAANDGLIN
+353 
-365 LAGKKIGP
+365 
-373 ISVNKNN
+373 
-380 EIEILGNNMGNV
+380 
-392 NAALYDNIDQMAENV
+392 
-407 YNSLLFGGGI
+407 
-417 TGGITASGKAEKA
+417 
-430 KQALINGVFST
+430 
-441 AAMGDDMS
+441 
-449 SQLASGSSSGETIK
+449 
-463 SSVKSALINFL
+463 
-474 TEMVGAPLEWADVKG
+474 
-489 NSTFGKILVSG
+489 
-500 LNEGTEEIIGNVVDR
+500 
-515 TYDQI
+515 
-520 TQGQLS
+520 
-526 ELSQLKRSY
+526 
-535 LEQGLSEQEADK
+535 
-547 EVVKSMLAEDIF
+547 
-559 AALQAGFAGAV
+559 
-570 MSGSEIAPNKII
+570 
-582 ESAQN
+582 
-587 NIDNKKL
+587 
-594 GAEAKA
+594 
-600 QSNSDIQA
+600 
-608 IIDEGLSKNK
+608 
-618 NSKAYKYAEELQAKV
+618 
-633 KTSQANGDVLAGASI
+633 
-648 YDEAD
+648 
-653 YSKINEK
+653 
-660 RLGQLQ
+660 
-666 TEIVKEGFK
+666 
-675 DNIAT
+675 
-680 AIEGEK
+680 
-686 NEDRI
+686 
-691 NKAIS
+691 
-696 KMVNG
+696 MVNG

-739 LEALSTKLKNGY
+739 LEALSAKLKNGY

-772 NAILEENTPN
+772 NAVLEENTPN

-788 KSAETFTAEQQSN
+788 KPAETLTAEQQSN

-875 ANAVFVNFDPNNLKG
+875 ANAVYVNFDPNNLKG

-965 KTTRHIEGEYKN
+965 KATRHIEGEYKN
-977 ISNSDSTIDDVFIS
+977 ISDSDSTIDDVFTE

-1054 AAIRDWYVSY
+1054 SAIRDWYVSY

-1142 IEKIKNVIATSNLQT
+1142 IEKIKSVIATSNLQT

-1175 QFLNML
+1175 QFLDML

-1211 INSNEE
+1211 INSNEK

-1227 RTLNDFVYIQ
+1227 RTLNDFVNIQ
-1237 KKVIS
+1237 KRVIS
-1242 TLDNDNFFNQSNK
+1242 TLDNDNFFNQNNK

-1277 LSSGKRY
+1277 LSTEKRY

-1320 SKEGSSFLVLS
+1320 SKKGSSFLVLS

-1339 DYNVEIKIKK
+1339 NYNVEIKIKK

-1359 NMTLQ
+1359 NMNLQ

-1375 DKISRGLNSNELSR
+1375 DKIPRGYNNDELSR

-1516 LAYKPNASLFQP
+1516 LAYKPNASLFHP

-1549 NDYAFKELYLADK
+1549 NDYALKELYLADK

-1606 PSRLWVEKYDS
+1606 PSKLWVERYDS

-1643 NNSDEIKTAFQR
+1643 NNSGEIKTAFQR

-1669 AEKIELVSDDEA
+1669 AEKVELVSDDEA
-1681 THNLIDNKINQK
+1681 THNLIDDKINQK

-1716 DPFTESGNRKN
+1716 DPFDESGERKN
-1727 WESLYWDYNL
+1727 WEILYWDYNL

-1774 NDKSRLQNVNDEEYN
+1774 NDESRLQNVNDEEYN

-1795 YKRFQEIAQSMTKND
+1795 YKRFREIAQSMTKND

-1919 VVNSIEDVRFSRD
+1919 VVNSLEDIRFSRD

-1939 DTDYNE
+1939 EREYTNVKLSKAEYNKLYSEALTWDSDKVGKVCHKYLGGMHYCYVFDNDYNLIVLDKDVSKNIHERRDINNVNSDRRNISGRYE
-1945 IRLGKKEYAVVSSAI
+1945 IFEDFDGYNNSSIRYVENRRTTTNNDKLDKEKIQRERDGYGRGNFEDV
-1960 TTRYAN
+1960 
-1966 KYSNEL
+1966 
-1972 RSINYGDYK
+1972 NYDK
-1981 YRFVY
+1981 
-1986 NENGITYYSRYNIEN
+1986 
-2001 YLKGL
+2001 
-2006 DDYGVHGKAKN
+2006 
-2017 DNRLSG
+2017 
-2023 LLETS
+2023 TS
-2028 ERYNSRSLSSNGNG
+2028 EE
-2042 RTTGNI
+2042 
-2048 DSFNRKTLQA
+2048 K
-2058 ERQSD
+2058 
-2063 GFGYRKNADND
+2063 
-2074 NTSKKRYSRDVDY
+2074 YSRDVDY

-2112 LTNGREVSSDS
+2112 LTNGREVSTNS
-2123 LLKAARK
+2123 LLIAARK
-2130 IIKLTPPTRMTG
+2130 IIKLTPTRMTG
-2142 VDVAKE
+2142 VDVEKE

-2227 NITENGILLDDLA
+2227 NITENGIPLDDLA

-2269 YKNKVIENVYGYSKE
+2269 YKDKVIENDYGYSKE

-2309 KNEKRFLK
+2309 KNEKRFLS

-2340 KKEFSEFRKEQVH
+2340 KKEFSEFRKEQIK
-2353 KNQQYRSDLYRDTVE
+2353 KNQDYRSNLYRDTVE

-2589 ADDVREKCDW
+2589 ADDVREKYDW

-3287 NTAKELESD
+3287 KTAKELESD
-3296 GFDYELAYKA
+3296 GFDYEIAYKA

-3339 GTDKETVKKA
+3339 GMDKETVEKA

-3384 KEMVGKNK
+3384 KEMVEKNK

>member
-1 MAIDY
+1 MAVDY

-88 DSVSASEARKNYKSA
+88 DSVSASEAKKNYKSA

-113 YDKLKEEYET
+113 YDKLKEEYEA

-223 ADDMSSAMLNAMGV
+223 ADDMSSAMLNVMGV
-237 GSKGKNDVDYSK
+237 GSKGQNDVDYSK

-262 NKKGYNDIKAEDLI
+262 NKKGYKDIKAEDLI
-276 DYYVANKNN
+276 DYYIANKNN

-353 LEDKAANDGLIN
+353 LEDKATNDGLIN

-463 SSVKSALINFL
+463 SSVKGALINFL

-489 NSTFGKILVSG
+489 SSTFGKILVSG

-582 ESAQN
+582 ESTQN

-633 KTSQANGDVLAGASI
+633 KTSQAKGDVLAGASI

-675 DNIAT
+675 ENIAT

-739 LEALSTKLKNGY
+739 LEALSAKLKNGY

-763 YQQRAENAQ
+763 YQQMAENAQ
-772 NAILEENTPN
+772 NAALEENTPN

-788 KSAETFTAEQQSN
+788 KPAETFTAEQQSN
-801 DLKYN
+801 SLKYN

-820 VKIYGRHPFEVS
+820 VKIYGKHPFEVS
-832 ADRSNIKL
+832 ADRSNFKV

-875 ANAVFVNFDPNNLKG
+875 ANAVYVNFDPNNLKG

-905 LGVAKPDVP
+905 LGVAKPDVS

-977 ISNSDSTIDDVFIS
+977 ISDSDSTIDDVFTE

-1175 QFLNML
+1175 QFLDML

-1195 ENTKN
+1195 YDTTSIKFSRNIEEYPYDMQTVIKDYLN
-1200 SVTLGKFADVD
+1200 SVDEKMLDFIDEFNSTKKFARHTISEVNKKQIKDLKKIIGFDFTGYSNGINTNALKHIEKRHGKNGKADNSMKNKNDLARINYILKNYDNVEVVD
-1211 INSNEE
+1211 KSSKEFNNSNNQSAQII
-1217 LEKYGIPNTA
+1217 L
-1227 RTLNDFVYIQ
+1227 F
-1237 KKVIS
+1237 KKKINGTYYLIESAAESKWKKLWVIS
-1242 TLDNDNFFNQSNK
+1242 AYINKNDTVTQVSNDVENVPQSYVRNELASPVSNDN
-1255 NIVVNADTDIVVAIT
+1255 VT
-1270 KDGIRET
+1270 
-1277 LSSGKRY
+1277 
-1284 FSLPRKIKTAKI
+1284 
-1296 AVIDNLPDMIRY
+1296 
-1308 AEVVNENEKNYH
+1308 
-1320 SKEGSSFLVLS
+1320 
-1331 HPAIVDGE
+1331 
-1339 DYNVEIKIKK
+1339 
-1349 TPVEN
+1349 
-1354 KFYIH
+1354 
-1359 NMTLQ
+1359 Q
-1364 NKNETVALNAK
+1364 NK
-1375 DKISRGLNSNELSR
+1375 
-1389 TDNIA
+1389 
-1394 NNASNVNNNETKFS
+1394 ASVNNNDTKFS
-1408 LDIPIEETKE
+1408 LDVDRFLNDLRNAQLYQYNGYERFSKAKE
-1418 LVAIH
+1418 LYQRYQSGIANKNNFYV
-1423 NTTESKLLSAL
+1423 NTLADFKEISKRPKGKPDYVSYYFDKTGKRKISSEYWYNENGVVRGSDHWGEGISSCDWYLDGKARKGYKRYGEASWEEFTLQTKTVQYDGKEFLTAFDNSYGKNSLGKPIYKIGDDYINYDKYLKKYTKVENVDIPGTDTKFSLDVDSDGNKLTQQQAEYFKNSKVRDEDGNLLKVYHGTFES
-1434 ELGGL
+1434 
-1439 PSPSIAIMKAQNI
+1439 
-1452 SANNEFG
+1452 FT
-1459 DISLVFDKKTIDP
+1459 VFDKTKGRANMDIQGMFFSPWELDAKGYG
-1472 QESNANKVYSS
+1472 ENVNAYYINITNPASEQMGYK
-1483 DAYTPISVKA
+1483 ALRKFQGQNNAGVKA
-1493 EHKLN
+1493 REYL
-1498 EKKAWDLY
+1498 E
-1506 SKINN
+1506 
-1511 LVKQK
+1511 
-1516 LAYKPNASLFQP
+1516 SL
-1528 DNFKDQV
+1528 
-1535 DSAGSIAE
+1535 G
-1543 LVNKYK
+1543 Y
-1549 NDYAFKELYLADK
+1549 
-1562 SEPVRDIVQREKK
+1562 
-1575 TTLTSED
+1575 
-1582 TDVFDFLNDNI
+1582 
-1593 KDTLQEIENKPLL
+1593 
-1606 PSRLWVEKYDS
+1606 
-1617 KIKQSIADYYKSLI
+1617 
-1631 PGISD
+1631 
-1636 ENIDNIF
+1636 
-1643 NNSDEIKTAFQR
+1643 
-1655 KAFVKKAIDYLKNG
+1655 
-1669 AEKIELVSDDEA
+1669 
-1681 THNLIDNKINQK
+1681 
-1693 EYESWLNDL
+1693 
-1702 FDGVVEKKGIWKGN
+1702 DGV
-1716 DPFTESGNRKN
+1716 
-1727 WESLYWDYNL
+1727 
-1737 ENIVKAMNNQ
+1737 NN
-1747 NAQGGN
+1747 G
-1753 FLVSNIIGGSAKK
+1753 
-1766 YNNLDEVR
+1766 
-1774 NDKSRLQNVNDEEYN
+1774 DEEYIVFNSN
-1789 QIRNNL
+1789 QIKLADNL
-1795 YKRFQEIAQSMTKND
+1795 TPTENE
-1810 NPFAVADIIVDGV
+1810 DI
-1823 AKTETKS
+1823 
-1830 GLANYLKT
+1830 
-1838 ELKGWAN
+1838 
-1845 YSDMAVDDI
+1845 
-1854 WTLVN
+1854 
-1859 DIRALPTSYFEAKPQ
+1859 
-1874 RAVYFNE
+1874 
-1881 VYTAVIPDNA
+1881 
-1891 SQKLKNAL
+1891 
-1899 KNAGVSY
+1899 
-1906 AEYKANNEQSRLD
+1906 
-1919 VVNSIEDVRFSRD
+1919 RFSRD
-1932 VNIDEFD
+1932 VNYS
-1939 DTDYNE
+1939 YNE
-1945 IRLGKKEYAVVSSAI
+1945 LIKKPDMKITEIDDSIEYEANALGRKNIIETAINNAKKIGKV
-1960 TTRYAN
+1960 
-1966 KYSNEL
+1966 
-1972 RSINYGDYK
+1972 
-1981 YRFVY
+1981 
-1986 NENGITYYSRYNIEN
+1986 NENGNAVIHVDDIKTDIIVSKSAIRHSLDRRLSINAPVVINVGNILKNSIRINELVPRNKYIEN
-2001 YLKGL
+2001 SYALIGI
-2006 DDYGVHGKAKN
+2006 AKN
-2017 DNRLSG
+2017 NNNEPYVVSFVVNRHSNEIQSIDVLYAVNAKKEVAALDEPEFRPINGTALTTSTISISN
-2023 LLETS
+2023 LLDYVNNYFPDILPES
-2028 ERYNSRSLSSNGNG
+2028 VLKHYGYSSRPE
-2042 RTTGNI
+2042 GNI
-2048 DSFNRKTLQA
+2048 GESALF
-2058 ERQSD
+2058 
-2063 GFGYRKNADND
+2063 
-2074 NTSKKRYSRDVDY
+2074 SRDVDY

-2112 LTNGREVSSDS
+2112 LTNGREVSTNS
-2123 LLKAARK
+2123 LLIAARK
-2130 IIKLTPPTRMTG
+2130 IIKLTPTRMTG

-2208 VSYYFGSYG
+2208 VSYYFGTYG
-2217 KYKNAARGKI
+2217 KYKNAVRGKI
-2227 NITENGILLDDLA
+2227 NITENGIPLDDLA

-2258 LPIALLDMVNT
+2258 LPIVLLDMVNT
-2269 YKNKVIENVYGYSKE
+2269 YKDKVIENDYGYSKE

-2309 KNEKRFLK
+2309 KNEKRFQK

-2340 KKEFSEFRKEQVH
+2340 KKEFSEFRKEQIK
-2353 KNQQYRSDLYRDTVE
+2353 KNQDYRSNLYRDTVE

-2566 KLYHDVRKGE
+2566 RLYRDVRKGE

-2589 ADDVREKCDW
+2589 ADDVREKYDW

-2631 SNRKQT
+2631 SNRRQT

-2776 ASHVDEMASYNAF
+2776 ASHVDEMANYNAF

-2805 NGDEFSSIRTLVE
+2805 NGDDFNSIRTLVE

-2844 GSDIVDKLTSIFKKN
+2844 GTDIVDKLTSMFKKN

-2878 LSIIDTKYF
+2878 FSIINPKYF
-2887 AKTTFTKRSYD
+2887 LTTHGSYKKGAYE

-2929 VDYKGKEKIAAFFK
+2929 VDYKGLEKVPAFFK

-2964 SHIWNACKAETKD
+2964 SHIWNACKAEAKD
-2977 KYPDLS
+2977 KYPNLS

-3203 MDSIKESL
+3203 MDGIKESL

-3364 KFFTNNDLATAI
+3364 KLFTNNDLATAI

>member
-1 MAIDY
+1 MADF
-6 EKLRKKAKKRDE
+6 
-18 EKQKKDA
+18 
-25 YEYSRSMYEG
+25 
-35 AKKNRSNVSAN
+35 
-46 TYKLYYDD
+46 
-54 YIKNTKAYKNE
+54 
-65 QKKGINDERK
+65 
-75 SQLKAVLNMINPL
+75 
-88 DSVSASEARKNYKSA
+88 
-103 QKEKEKKQSA
+103 
-113 YDKLKEEYET
+113 
-123 LNGSKQ
+123 
-129 KKNLLMSEIGKVG
+129 
-142 ETLYGNPY
+142 
-150 DAERKNEV
+150 
-158 KQIYNKSKQEAYEQQ
+158 
-173 AYDADIKQK
+173 
-182 AREETAAKNKSALSK
+182 
-197 DKEISKKAEQ
+197 KEISKR
-207 AYKFKN
+207 
-213 AIVEKNKASG
+213 
-223 ADDMSSAMLNAMGV
+223 
-237 GSKGKNDVDYSK
+237 
-249 KYNDSLKELQSLI
+249 
-262 NKKGYNDIKAEDLI
+262 
-276 DYYVANKNN
+276 
-285 EQQAKVIKG
+285 
-294 AEKAAQEHPVIMQAA
+294 P
-309 RTLTSP
+309 
-315 LRAQANIAN
+315 
-324 TIDMAVN
+324 
-331 GKSSINGTAD
+331 
-341 FITNA
+341 
-346 AYGTRKG
+346 
-353 LEDKAANDGLIN
+353 
-365 LAGKKIGP
+365 
-373 ISVNKNN
+373 
-380 EIEILGNNMGNV
+380 
-392 NAALYDNIDQMAENV
+392 
-407 YNSLLFGGGI
+407 
-417 TGGITASGKAEKA
+417 
-430 KQALINGVFST
+430 
-441 AAMGDDMS
+441 
-449 SQLASGSSSGETIK
+449 
-463 SSVKSALINFL
+463 
-474 TEMVGAPLEWADVKG
+474 
-489 NSTFGKILVSG
+489 
-500 LNEGTEEIIGNVVDR
+500 
-515 TYDQI
+515 
-520 TQGQLS
+520 
-526 ELSQLKRSY
+526 
-535 LEQGLSEQEADK
+535 
-547 EVVKSMLAEDIF
+547 
-559 AALQAGFAGAV
+559 
-570 MSGSEIAPNKII
+570 
-582 ESAQN
+582 
-587 NIDNKKL
+587 
-594 GAEAKA
+594 
-600 QSNSDIQA
+600 
-608 IIDEGLSKNK
+608 
-618 NSKAYKYAEELQAKV
+618 
-633 KTSQANGDVLAGASI
+633 
-648 YDEAD
+648 
-653 YSKINEK
+653 
-660 RLGQLQ
+660 
-666 TEIVKEGFK
+666 K
-675 DNIAT
+675 D
-680 AIEGEK
+680 
-686 NEDRI
+686 
-691 NKAIS
+691 
-696 KMVNG
+696 
-701 FELSRYDVKVIKDS
+701 
-715 EKAINAINEQFGSD
+715 
-729 FTEKDISNDS
+729 
-739 LEALSTKLKNGY
+739 
-751 TDYSFTYGGYSK
+751 
-763 YQQRAENAQ
+763 
-772 NAILEENTPN
+772 
-782 VSEYTQ
+782 
-788 KSAETFTAEQQSN
+788 
-801 DLKYN
+801 
-806 VNAVAIASNGNQAA
+806 
-820 VKIYGRHPFEVS
+820 
-832 ADRSNIKL
+832 
-840 KTSAGDIDYN
+840 
-850 NISFENQTQQVLT
+850 
-863 NEIINKNFGNSG
+863 
-875 ANAVFVNFDPNNLKG
+875 
-890 ASVSTYVSQAKMLYD
+890 
-905 LGVAKPDVP
+905 KPD
-914 FNEFVMR
+914 
-921 NPAFYPAVK
+921 
-930 FLGDKAINIYRSGQT
+930 
-945 DAKSYDAYIE
+945 
-955 EQRKNKKSPT
+955 
-965 KTTRHIEGEYKN
+965 
-977 ISNSDSTIDDVFIS
+977 
-991 VARKTRVDIERH
+991 
-1003 SDGRQGGN
+1003 
-1011 GQFIPSLA
+1011 
-1019 KIIINADGSGEYNA
+1019 
-1033 LIHEL
+1033 
-1038 GEFGLA
+1038 
-1044 YNEQEYKNVQ
+1044 
-1054 AAIRDWYVSY
+1054 YVSY
-1064 KGADN
+1064 YFDKTGKRKISSEYWYNENGVVRGSDHWGEEISSCDWYLDGKARKGYKRYGEARWEEFTLQTKTVQYDGKEFLTAFDN
-1069 FNSLVDAYIDTYTKA
+1069 SYGKNSLGKPIYKIGDDYINYDKYLKKYTK
-1084 EGSKTRAEAIDE
+1084 
-1096 LTNDAVSGLFST
+1096 
-1108 DEGVEQFAKWL
+1108 VE
-1119 SDNKTEAEK
+1119 N
-1128 KSIIETIA
+1128 
-1136 DFLKSV
+1136 
-1142 IEKIKNVIATSNLQT
+1142 
-1157 AARNAMEME
+1157 
-1166 QKRADHIRK
+1166 
-1175 QFLNML
+1175 
-1181 DNASNNLYN
+1181 
-1190 GTEVE
+1190 
-1195 ENTKN
+1195 
-1200 SVTLGKFADVD
+1200 VD
-1211 INSNEE
+1211 IP
-1217 LEKYGIPNTA
+1217 G
-1227 RTLNDFVYIQ
+1227 
-1237 KKVIS
+1237 
-1242 TLDNDNFFNQSNK
+1242 
-1255 NIVVNADTDIVVAIT
+1255 TD
-1270 KDGIRET
+1270 
-1277 LSSGKRY
+1277 
-1284 FSLPRKIKTAKI
+1284 
-1296 AVIDNLPDMIRY
+1296 
-1308 AEVVNENEKNYH
+1308 
-1320 SKEGSSFLVLS
+1320 
-1331 HPAIVDGE
+1331 
-1339 DYNVEIKIKK
+1339 
-1349 TPVEN
+1349 
-1354 KFYIH
+1354 
-1359 NMTLQ
+1359 
-1364 NKNETVALNAK
+1364 
-1375 DKISRGLNSNELSR
+1375 
-1389 TDNIA
+1389 
-1394 NNASNVNNNETKFS
+1394 TKFS

-1549 NDYAFKELYLADK
+1549 NDYALKELYLADK

-1606 PSRLWVEKYDS
+1606 PSKLWVERYDS

-1669 AEKIELVSDDEA
+1669 AEKVELVSDDEA

-1716 DPFTESGNRKN
+1716 DPFDESGERKN

-1854 WTLVN
+1854 WNLVN

-1919 VVNSIEDVRFSRD
+1919 VVNSLEDIRFSRD
-1932 VNIDEFD
+1932 VNIDSRHNFSNALSKAEFRQFYSILDNKENGRIINNSAVIINESMIDNTKLNCYNGNSKSPVITAIYRLLND
-1939 DTDYNE
+1939 DETIHEENN
-1945 IRLGKKEYAVVSSAI
+1945 LSARI
-1960 TTRYAN
+1960 IAKAEERG
-1966 KYSNEL
+1966 YSNEEIIRL
-1972 RSINYGDYK
+1972 LK
-1981 YRFVY
+1981 A
-1986 NENGITYYSRYNIEN
+1986 NIE
-2001 YLKGL
+2001 Y
-2006 DDYGVHGKAKN
+2006 YGYVLEKY
-2017 DNRLSG
+2017 DTESG
-2023 LLETS
+2023 GFRSLTKS
-2028 ERYNSRSLSSNGNG
+2028 SQGNSRNFENSTDG
-2042 RTTGNI
+2042 RGI
-2048 DSFNRKTLQA
+2048 QQKDR
-2058 ERQSD
+2058 
-2063 GFGYRKNADND
+2063 NANF
-2074 NTSKKRYSRDVDY
+2074 SRDVDY
-2087 AEYAELKRENKHLKE
+2087 AEYVELKRENKHLKE

-2112 LTNGREVSSDS
+2112 LTNGREVSTNS
-2123 LLKAARK
+2123 LLIAARK
-2130 IIKLTPPTRMTG
+2130 IIKLTPTRMTG

-2162 NAAYDLAQKLVENEK
+2162 NAAYDLANKLVENEK
-2177 QLKYQPTQE
+2177 QIKYQPTQE

-2208 VSYYFGSYG
+2208 VSFYFGSYG

-2227 NITENGILLDDLA
+2227 NITENGIPLDDLA

-2258 LPIALLDMVNT
+2258 MPIALLDMVNT
-2269 YKNKVIENVYGYSKE
+2269 YKNKVIENDYGYSKE

-2340 KKEFSEFRKEQVH
+2340 KKEFSEFRKEQIK
-2353 KNQQYRSDLYRDTVE
+2353 KNQDYRSNLYRDTVE

-2459 AYNGYIKNYIEQL
+2459 AYNGYIRNYIEQL

-2566 KLYHDVRKGE
+2566 KLYRDVRKGE

-2589 ADDVREKCDW
+2589 ADDVREKYDW

-2844 GSDIVDKLTSIFKKN
+2844 GTDIVDKLTSMFKKN

-2878 LSIIDTKYF
+2878 FSIINPKYF
-2887 AKTTFTKRSYD
+2887 LTTHGSYKKGAYE

-2929 VDYKGKEKIAAFFK
+2929 VDYKGLEKVPAFFK

-2964 SHIWNACKAETKD
+2964 SHIWNACKAEAKD
-2977 KYPDLS
+2977 KYPNLS

-3039 VNAAVQAK
+3039 FNATVQAK

-3053 GKATRIVA
+3053 KKATRIVA

-3182 MVHKGLTIGLG
+3182 MVHKGLTIGFG

-3203 MDSIKESL
+3203 MDDIKESL

-3216 LAVFGLE
+3216 LAVFGLD

-3238 KDGDKEM
+3238 KDGNNDM

-3287 NTAKELESD
+3287 NIAKELESD

-3339 GTDKETVKKA
+3339 GTDKETVEKA

-3384 KEMVGKNK
+3384 KEMVEKNK

-3470 EALDDKDNDTYNQK
+3470 EALDDKDDDTYNQK

>member
-1 MAIDY
+1 MAVDY

-113 YDKLKEEYET
+113 YDKLKEEYEA

-182 AREETAAKNKSALSK
+182 AREETAAKNKNTLSK

-207 AYKFKN
+207 AYRYRN
-213 AIVEKNKASG
+213 AIAEKSKASG

-237 GSKGKNDVDYSK
+237 GSKGQNDINYSQ
-249 KYNDSLKELQSLI
+249 KYNNSLKELQSLI
-262 NKKGYNDIKAEDLI
+262 NKKGYKDIKAEDLI
-276 DYYVANKNN
+276 DYYIANKNN

-353 LEDKAANDGLIN
+353 LEDKAAKDGLIN

-392 NAALYDNIDQMAENV
+392 NSALYDNIDQMAENV

-441 AAMGDDMS
+441 AAMGDDIS

-474 TEMVGAPLEWADVKG
+474 TEMVGAPIEWADVKG

-582 ESAQN
+582 ESTQN

-675 DNIAT
+675 ENIAT

-739 LEALSTKLKNGY
+739 LEALSAKLKNGY

-772 NAILEENTPN
+772 NAVLEENTPN

-788 KSAETFTAEQQSN
+788 KPAETLTAEQQSN

-875 ANAVFVNFDPNNLKG
+875 ANAVYVNFDPNNLKG

-965 KTTRHIEGEYKN
+965 KATRHIEGEYKN
-977 ISNSDSTIDDVFIS
+977 ISDSDSTIDDVFTE

-1054 AAIRDWYVSY
+1054 SAIRDWYVSY

-1142 IEKIKNVIATSNLQT
+1142 IEKIKSVIATSNLQT

-1175 QFLNML
+1175 QFLDML

-1211 INSNEE
+1211 INSNEK

-1227 RTLNDFVYIQ
+1227 RTLNDFVNIQ
-1237 KKVIS
+1237 KRVIS
-1242 TLDNDNFFNQSNK
+1242 TLDNDNFFNQNNK

-1277 LSSGKRY
+1277 LSTEKRY

-1320 SKEGSSFLVLS
+1320 SKKGSSFLVLS

-1339 DYNVEIKIKK
+1339 NYNVEIKIKK

-1359 NMTLQ
+1359 NMNLQ
-1364 NKNETVALNAK
+1364 NKNETVSLNAK
-1375 DKISRGLNSNELSR
+1375 DKESRGYNSYDLSR

-1606 PSRLWVEKYDS
+1606 PSKLWVERYDS

-1643 NNSDEIKTAFQR
+1643 NNSGEIKTAFQR

-1669 AEKIELVSDDEA
+1669 AEKVELVSDDEA
-1681 THNLIDNKINQK
+1681 THNLIDDKINQK

-1716 DPFTESGNRKN
+1716 DPFDESGERKN

-1774 NDKSRLQNVNDEEYN
+1774 NDESRLQNVNDEEYN

-1795 YKRFQEIAQSMTKND
+1795 YKRFREIAQSMTKND

-1919 VVNSIEDVRFSRD
+1919 VVNSLEDIRFSRD

-1939 DTDYNE
+1939 EREYTNVKLSKAEYNKLYSEALTWDSDKVGKVCHKYLGGMHYCYVFDNDYNLIVLDKDVSKNIHERRDINNVNSDRRNISGRYE
-1945 IRLGKKEYAVVSSAI
+1945 IFEDFDGYNNSSIRYVENRRTTTNNDKLDKEKIQRERDGYGRGNFEDV
-1960 TTRYAN
+1960 
-1966 KYSNEL
+1966 
-1972 RSINYGDYK
+1972 NYDK
-1981 YRFVY
+1981 
-1986 NENGITYYSRYNIEN
+1986 
-2001 YLKGL
+2001 
-2006 DDYGVHGKAKN
+2006 
-2017 DNRLSG
+2017 
-2023 LLETS
+2023 TS
-2028 ERYNSRSLSSNGNG
+2028 EE
-2042 RTTGNI
+2042 
-2048 DSFNRKTLQA
+2048 K
-2058 ERQSD
+2058 
-2063 GFGYRKNADND
+2063 
-2074 NTSKKRYSRDVDY
+2074 YSRDVDY

-2112 LTNGREVSSDS
+2112 LTNGREVSTNS
-2123 LLKAARK
+2123 LLIAARK
-2130 IIKLTPPTRMTG
+2130 IIKLTPTRMTG

-2227 NITENGILLDDLA
+2227 NITENGIPLDDLA

-2269 YKNKVIENVYGYSKE
+2269 YKDKVIENDYGYSKE

-2309 KNEKRFLK
+2309 KNEKRFLS

-2340 KKEFSEFRKEQVH
+2340 KKEFSEFRKEQIK
-2353 KNQQYRSDLYRDTVE
+2353 KNQDYRSNLYRDTVE

-2589 ADDVREKCDW
+2589 ADDVREKYDW

>member
-1 MAIDY
+1 MAVDY

-113 YDKLKEEYET
+113 YDKLKEEYEA

-150 DAERKNEV
+150 DAKRKNEV

-182 AREETAAKNKSALSK
+182 AREETAAKNKNALSK

-223 ADDMSSAMLNAMGV
+223 ADDMSSAMLNVMGV
-237 GSKGKNDVDYSK
+237 GSKGQNDVDYSK

-262 NKKGYNDIKAEDLI
+262 NKKGYKDIKAEDLI

-441 AAMGDDMS
+441 AAMGDEMS

-474 TEMVGAPLEWADVKG
+474 TEMAGAPLEWADVKG

-570 MSGSEIAPNKII
+570 MSGSEIAPNNII

-633 KTSQANGDVLAGASI
+633 KKSQANGDVLAGTSI

-653 YSKINEK
+653 YSKLNEK

-675 DNIAT
+675 ENIAT

-691 NKAIS
+691 NMAIS

-729 FTEKDISNDS
+729 FTDKDISNDS
-739 LEALSTKLKNGY
+739 LEALSAKLKNGY

-763 YQQRAENAQ
+763 YHQRAENAQ
-772 NAILEENTPN
+772 NAALEENTPN

-788 KSAETFTAEQQSN
+788 KPAETFTAEQQS
-801 DLKYN
+801 DSLKYN

-820 VKIYGRHPFEVS
+820 VKIYGKHPFEVS
-832 ADRSNIKL
+832 ADRSNFKL

-977 ISNSDSTIDDVFIS
+977 ISDSDSTIDDVFTE

-1054 AAIRDWYVSY
+1054 SAIRDWYVSY

-1069 FNSLVDAYIDTYTKA
+1069 FNALVDAYIDTYTKA

-1108 DEGVEQFAKWL
+1108 DEGVEQFANWL

-1128 KSIIETIA
+1128 KSIIETITE
-1136 DFLKSV
+1136 FLKSV
-1142 IEKIKNVIATSNLQT
+1142 IEKIKSVIATSNLQT

-1195 ENTKN
+1195 EKNANALNVEFDSNTDFDKN
-1200 SVTLGKFADVD
+1200 IKYVANMKPVADLTGKEFAKGDTDLVTQVCEYFNSIGNKVESKYGTIVLNRTGVKSSISHGIGRGKAVAFKAVPDVIKNGKIID
-1211 INSNEE
+1211 YTNNYKNRDYDTAVFSAPIKMGNKDYYVATVVNVNKNSNEYYLHE
-1217 LEKYGIPNTA
+1217 IAMTN
-1227 RTLNDFVYIQ
+1227 
-1237 KKVIS
+1237 KKE
-1242 TLDNDNFFNQSNK
+1242 D
-1255 NIVVNADTDIVVAIT
+1255 
-1270 KDGIRET
+1270 ET
-1277 LSSGKRY
+1277 L
-1284 FSLPRKIKTAKI
+1284 FKTG
-1296 AVIDNLPDMIRY
+1296 N
-1308 AEVVNENEKNYH
+1308 
-1320 SKEGSSFLVLS
+1320 SQ
-1331 HPAIVDGE
+1331 
-1339 DYNVEIKIKK
+1339 K
-1349 TPVEN
+1349 TTP
-1354 KFYIH
+1354 
-1359 NMTLQ
+1359 
-1364 NKNETVALNAK
+1364 
-1375 DKISRGLNSNELSR
+1375 S
-1389 TDNIA
+1389 
-1394 NNASNVNNNETKFS
+1394 NASSSIYSLLNKLQNVNNNETKFS
-1408 LDIPIEETKE
+1408 LDIPIEETKD

-1582 TDVFDFLNDNI
+1582 TDIFDFLNDNI

-1669 AEKIELVSDDEA
+1669 AEKVELVSDDEA

-1716 DPFTESGNRKN
+1716 DPFDESGERKN

-1874 RAVYFNE
+1874 RAIYFNE

-1919 VVNSIEDVRFSRD
+1919 VVNSLEDIRFSRD
-1932 VNIDEFD
+1932 VNIDSRHNFSNALSKAEFRQFYSILDNKENGRIINNSAVIINESMIDNTKLICYNGNSKSPVITAIYRLLND
-1939 DTDYNE
+1939 DETIHEENN
-1945 IRLGKKEYAVVSSAI
+1945 LSARI
-1960 TTRYAN
+1960 IAKAEERG
-1966 KYSNEL
+1966 YSNEEIIRL
-1972 RSINYGDYK
+1972 LK
-1981 YRFVY
+1981 A
-1986 NENGITYYSRYNIEN
+1986 NIE
-2001 YLKGL
+2001 Y
-2006 DDYGVHGKAKN
+2006 YGYVLEKY
-2017 DNRLSG
+2017 DTESG
-2023 LLETS
+2023 GFRSLTKS
-2028 ERYNSRSLSSNGNG
+2028 SQGNSRNFENSTDG
-2042 RTTGNI
+2042 RGI
-2048 DSFNRKTLQA
+2048 QQKDR
-2058 ERQSD
+2058 
-2063 GFGYRKNADND
+2063 NANF
-2074 NTSKKRYSRDVDY
+2074 SRDVDY

-2112 LTNGREVSSDS
+2112 LTNGREVSTNS
-2123 LLKAARK
+2123 LLIAARK
-2130 IIKLTPPTRMTG
+2130 IIKLTPTRMTG
-2142 VDVAKE
+2142 VDVAKK

-2177 QLKYQPTQE
+2177 QIKYQPTQE

-2227 NITENGILLDDLA
+2227 NITENGIPLDDLA

-2258 LPIALLDMVNT
+2258 MPIALLDMVNT
-2269 YKNKVIENVYGYSKE
+2269 YKDKVIENDYGYSKE
-2284 EYLESLANDIL
+2284 EFLESLANDIL

-2340 KKEFSEFRKEQVH
+2340 KKEFSEFRKEQIK
-2353 KNQQYRSDLYRDTVE
+2353 KNQDYRSNLYRDTVE

-2566 KLYHDVRKGE
+2566 KLYRDVRKGE

-2589 ADDVREKCDW
+2589 ADDVREKYDW

-2631 SNRKQT
+2631 SNRRQT

-2805 NGDEFSSIRTLVE
+2805 NGDDFNSIRTLVE

-2844 GSDIVDKLTSIFKKN
+2844 GSDIVDKLTSMFKRN

-2887 AKTTFTKRSYD
+2887 AKTTFTKRSYE

-2919 AQSTVDYLNN
+2919 AQSTIDYLNN
-2929 VDYKGKEKIAAFFK
+2929 IDYKGKEKIAAFFK

-2950 VFGYTA
+2950 VFGYVA

-2977 KYPDLS
+2977 KYPNLS

-3039 VNAAVQAK
+3039 FNATVQAK

-3203 MDSIKESL
+3203 MDGIKGSL

-3470 EALDDKDNDTYNQK
+3470 EALDDKDDDTYNQK